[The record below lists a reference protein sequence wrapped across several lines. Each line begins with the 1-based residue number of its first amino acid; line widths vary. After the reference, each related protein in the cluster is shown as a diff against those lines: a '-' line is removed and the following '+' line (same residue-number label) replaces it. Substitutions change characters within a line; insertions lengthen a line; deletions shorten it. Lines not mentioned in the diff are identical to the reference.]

1 MTNCDDGKLR
11 ETLWAAIVM
20 EVGVEIFEFNW
31 SRCAKEED
39 GFLKKK
45 KIKCCLQLV
54 GSNFHIQVRYS
65 LFLSFLLSQFV
76 RTCSTHFEN
85 SVSIPS

>member
-45 KIKCCLQLV
+45 K
-54 GSNFHIQVRYS
+54 N
-65 LFLSFLLSQFV
+65 
-76 RTCSTHFEN
+76 
-85 SVSIPS
+85 